1 MAGSTLHSVE
11 LAPDELALIRAVVR
25 AEETGEDPH
34 SAAVAAVPVLEADPE
49 RFNVTLRRLAEDG
62 YLDVAFLRGAGRL
75 LGAHVRRALP
85 KGVDAAR
92 SKEAEAEILTV
103 TELRLVE
110 RIIGDL
116 RALLEC
122 DELNL
127 PIEERADLEAQV
139 ATVGAQ
145 ARSPRPRRRI
155 IVEALSTA
163 RNILEGAVGSGLA
176 AGAIHLINQIQ

>member
-1 MAGSTLHSVE
+1 MPGSTLRSVE
-11 LAPDELALIRAVVR
+11 LAPDELALIGAVVR
-25 AEETGEDPH
+25 AEERGEDPH
-34 SAAVAAVPVLEADPE
+34 TAALAAVPLLEADPN

-62 YLDVAFLRGAGRL
+62 YLDVAILRGAGRL

-92 SKEAEAEILTV
+92 SMDAEAEILTV

-110 RIIGDL
+110 RIVGELSAI
-116 RALLEC
+116 LEC
-122 DELNL
+122 DELEL
-127 PIEERADLEAQV
+127 STDERAELEAQV

-163 RNILEGAVGSGLA
+163 RHVLEGAVGSGLA
-176 AGAIHLINQIQ
+176 AGVIHLINQIQ